1 MTFTRNTLGVLQQL
15 IATNR
20 IGVYDNNADASYQ
33 ALVQARTEVDA
44 AIHEMQMIQSG
55 GNA

>member
-44 AIHEMQMIQSG
+44 AIREMQMIQSG